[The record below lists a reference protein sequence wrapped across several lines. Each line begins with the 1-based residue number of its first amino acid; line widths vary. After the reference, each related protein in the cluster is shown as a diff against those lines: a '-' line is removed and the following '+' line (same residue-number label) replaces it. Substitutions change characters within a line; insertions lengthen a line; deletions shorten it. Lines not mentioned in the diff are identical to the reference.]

1 MDQKLQGS
9 RSTFHETHA
18 GQEGLTDSKLYDAL
32 KKNSKQSLRRLS
44 QPFERQCHHYKKVSE
59 SRRLQKLWNSYCADY
74 GAHTEL
80 LFHGKCS
87 CFLEVFGPSLNVSI
101 LWCGPMLSV
110 FGSGHP
116 LHLCWA
122 LFFSAHQRTI
132 SALMASENNLGSV
145 EGSDKVAFQSLNYP
159 RSLSSMAYQWYKS
172 EQYY

>member
-1 MDQKLQGS
+1 MFRAKYGKIGPHQRIRTWRDGPKTS
-9 RSTFHETHA
+9 RKQEHFPRNAA

-32 KKNSKQSLRRLS
+32 KKNSKQSLRRLL

-87 CFLEVFGPSLNVSI
+87 CFLEVFGPSLHVSI
-101 LWCGPMLSV
+101 LLCGLMLSV
-110 FGSGHP
+110 FGSEHP

-122 LFFSAHQRTI
+122 LFFSARQRT
-132 SALMASENNLGSV
+132 
-145 EGSDKVAFQSLNYP
+145 
-159 RSLSSMAYQWYKS
+159 
-172 EQYY
+172 